1 MFCLINNLN
10 KKKNNFN
17 GLKTVFFLKNK
28 QFTSFNLN
36 KNSF

>member
-17 GLKTVFFLKNK
+17 GLKTVFFFKK
-28 QFTSFNLN
+28 QTIYQF
-36 KNSF
+36 